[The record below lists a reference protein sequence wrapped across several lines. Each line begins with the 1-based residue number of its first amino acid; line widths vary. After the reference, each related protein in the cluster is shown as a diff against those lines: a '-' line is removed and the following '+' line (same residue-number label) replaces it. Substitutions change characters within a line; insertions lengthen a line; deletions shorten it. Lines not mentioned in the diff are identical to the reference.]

1 VAAAKDI
8 IPLFVKEGAII
19 PRGDVLKANNN
30 WTPKWSAKLRIE
42 CFPSRGVTESFA
54 YFDHTKVVSL
64 KLITNHN
71 GITHIQFDDP
81 GHPGVVEV
89 FCKEFTSVMKNGKP
103 LRMGRDVKWDKEKSR
118 LTIPYSGATNITVKG
133 VAGLF

>member
-1 VAAAKDI
+1 MLTSRKVNLPAGKWLDYNDKSTAYSGGGMIKVAAPKDI

-54 YFDHTKVVSL
+54 YFDHTKVVPL
-64 KLITNHN
+64 KLEH
-71 GITHIQFDDP
+71 
-81 GHPGVVEV
+81 
-89 FCKEFTSVMKNGKP
+89 KP
-103 LRMGRDVKWDKEKSR
+103 
-118 LTIPYSGATNITVKG
+118 
-133 VAGLF
+133 